1 MCDLLYRI
9 PPEHHQAGGAAMTEG
24 EWDLQDVVFMAIG
37 IIAFII
43 LGTGAAI
50 FIHIYMAGAP

>member
-1 MCDLLYRI
+1 
-9 PPEHHQAGGAAMTEG
+9 MTEG

-50 FIHIYMAGAP
+50 FIHIYMAGVP